1 MSINFDS
8 QNNTNKE
15 EIKKPKEAD
24 SLYQIDLQI
33 LSSLKPIPGKII
45 SLNNNMNQ
53 ISNNKEN
60 NKDMNIKDSFY
71 NFNKND
77 PINNINCIYNNDKM
91 NINNKIIN
99 NNNFTGNNYI
109 FNREL
114 NNSYM
119 NFSPFNYQNNS
130 FGLFQN
136 SFPAFDNQIL
146 FPSSNNPSLLSI
158 KSDIKNNNYLFS
170 DNKLTQNSFTHNIFL
185 YNNDNYNLKE
195 NLNIN
200 NIINNN
206 LKISQ
211 QSYQCQN
218 FGNEEV
224 IKKKKSTSMLIRQ
237 NSDNSNLN
245 SEIKNKLISYEIN
258 DNFEKKN
265 SDKIKKIHIKENNI
279 NDVKNETKNE
289 NNNNISQNKTK
300 KIFFNIESYSDEKE
314 DDTIYQNV
322 SNNKND
328 PNNLF
333 NCFSKKKRKRKKI
346 NEIYKYKCSHPK
358 CEYSYKTIK
367 QLQNHH
373 YKMTQECQLD
383 SIEIIKMIKN
393 SKNLLKNIIENNKNK
408 REKFEKLYDDFVNKI
423 SLKNY
428 FEFFAGSHFNDDK

>member
-77 PINNINCIYNNDKM
+77 QINNINCIYNNDKM

-170 DNKLTQNSFTHNIFL
+170 DNKFTQNSFTHNIFL
-185 YNNDNYNLKE
+185 
-195 NLNIN
+195 
-200 NIINNN
+200 
-206 LKISQ
+206 
-211 QSYQCQN
+211 
-218 FGNEEV
+218 F
-224 IKKKKSTSMLIRQ
+224 
-237 NSDNSNLN
+237 
-245 SEIKNKLISYEIN
+245 
-258 DNFEKKN
+258 
-265 SDKIKKIHIKENNI
+265 
-279 NDVKNETKNE
+279 
-289 NNNNISQNKTK
+289 
-300 KIFFNIESYSDEKE
+300 YSLHK
-314 DDTIYQNV
+314 
-322 SNNKND
+322 
-328 PNNLF
+328 
-333 NCFSKKKRKRKKI
+333 
-346 NEIYKYKCSHPK
+346 
-358 CEYSYKTIK
+358 
-367 QLQNHH
+367 
-373 YKMTQECQLD
+373 
-383 SIEIIKMIKN
+383 
-393 SKNLLKNIIENNKNK
+393 
-408 REKFEKLYDDFVNKI
+408 
-423 SLKNY
+423 
-428 FEFFAGSHFNDDK
+428 